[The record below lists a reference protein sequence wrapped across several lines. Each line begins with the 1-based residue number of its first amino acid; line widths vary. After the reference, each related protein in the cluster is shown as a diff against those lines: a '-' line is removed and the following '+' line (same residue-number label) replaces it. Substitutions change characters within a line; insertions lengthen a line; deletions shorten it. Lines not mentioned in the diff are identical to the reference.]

1 MTDVAEAVP
10 VARQRRVGLI
20 VVLGAIVCFSISST
34 LIKKAGAPGPT
45 LAFWRMVLASIIWT
59 AVLRITQHRFVS
71 RAELKMAVLP
81 GIAFGLNITCFFT
94 GVTHTSV
101 ANAEFIGALT
111 PLILVPAGAIIFS
124 EHLHGQSL
132 LFGLVSLAGLAL
144 VLFFGPPNGD
154 ASWLGNGIIFVA
166 MLLWSI
172 YLITSRRMRI
182 TMTVESIM
190 ASVMPVASL
199 TILPIVVF
207 NGQIDDV
214 TARSALFILL
224 LTVLTG
230 TLAHGFI
237 VHAQRAVPVG
247 TISIMQV
254 GQPALAVLWTL
265 LLLGRS
271 VRPIQVL
278 GMAMVIGGLV
288 LVTVQTQ
295 RNRA

>member
-1 MTDVAEAVP
+1 VTQP
-10 VARQRRVGLI
+10 QRRAGLL
-20 VVLGAIVCFSISST
+20 VVVGAIVCFSISST

-59 AVLRITQHRFVS
+59 AVLRVTEHRFVT
-71 RAELKMAVLP
+71 RAELKLAILP

-111 PLILVPAGAIIFS
+111 PLILVPAGAIIFA
-124 EHLHGQSL
+124 EHLHPQSL

-144 VLFFGPPNGD
+144 VLFFGPPNGE
-154 ASWLGNGIIFVA
+154 ATWIGNGIIFVA
-166 MLLWSI
+166 MLLWSF
-172 YLITSRRMRI
+172 YLVTSRTMRI
-182 TMTVESIM
+182 SMSVVSIM
-190 ASVMPVASL
+190 ASVMPIAAL
-199 TILPIVVF
+199 TILPLVVA
-207 NGQIDDV
+207 NGEIGEV
-214 TARSALFILL
+214 TAHSALYILL
-224 LTVLTG
+224 LALLTG

-237 VHAQRAVPVG
+237 VFAQRAVPVG

-254 GQPALAVLWTL
+254 GQPALAVMWTL
-265 LLLGRS
+265 LLLGRT
-271 VRPIQVL
+271 VRPVQVL
-278 GMAMVIGGLV
+278 GMAMVLGGLL